1 MMPLPTTFES
11 SDLVLQLLPQA
22 LKILGNDFRTSGLD
36 WDSDLER
43 VVTLD
48 DTRDRLAV
56 WLNKHA
62 KTGSEQFYRLL
73 YRVDLPEN
81 RVHLMLREHADRNS
95 DELISEMLI
104 IRALQK
110 AYFRANFGSK
120 TDLE

>member
-1 MMPLPTTFES
+1 MMPLPTVFES
-11 SDLVLQLLPQA
+11 SDIVLQLLPEA

-36 WDSDLER
+36 WDSDMER
-43 VVTLD
+43 IVTLD
-48 DTRDRLAV
+48 DTRDRLAA
-56 WLNKHA
+56 WLNKKA
-62 KTGSEQFYRLL
+62 KTGSEEFYRLL

-81 RVHLMLREHADRNS
+81 RVHRMLREHADRNS

>member
-1 MMPLPTTFES
+1 MMPLPTKFEA

-22 LKILGNDFRTSGLD
+22 LKILGNDFRTSGLE

-43 VVTLD
+43 IVTLE
-48 DTRDRLAV
+48 DTRDRLV
-56 WLNKHA
+56 SWLCKHA

-81 RVHLMLREHADRNS
+81 RVHRTLQEQTDRNG